1 MSGCYPLGFFKES
14 SRETPLFV
22 PKNDKKAKSCAF
34 LSFVGNR
41 FTGGFSKSPRND
53 ISALHGMKQAIASC
67 NDISTSYK
75 GQPNKKQNDDVVK
88 YKEINKRKYKGNEE
102 NVSGN

>member
-1 MSGCYPLGFFKES
+1 MLGCYPLGFFKES

-34 LSFVGNR
+34 LR
-41 FTGGFSKSPRND
+41 RNGLKRV
-53 ISALHGMKQAIASC
+53 SL
-67 NDISTSYK
+67 
-75 GQPNKKQNDDVVK
+75 NKKQNDDVVK

>member
-22 PKNDKKAKSCAF
+22 PKNDKKAKSSAF
-34 LSFVGNR
+34 LR
-41 FTGGFSKSPRND
+41 RNGLQRV
-53 ISALHGMKQAIASC
+53 S
-67 NDISTSYK
+67 
-75 GQPNKKQNDDVVK
+75 PNKKQNDDVVK
-88 YKEINKRKYKGNEE
+88 YKVINKRKYKGNEE

>member
-22 PKNDKKAKSCAF
+22 PKNDKTAKSSAF
-34 LSFVGNR
+34 LR
-41 FTGGFSKSPRND
+41 RNGLQRV
-53 ISALHGMKQAIASC
+53 S
-67 NDISTSYK
+67 
-75 GQPNKKQNDDVVK
+75 PNKKQNDDVVK

>member
-22 PKNDKKAKSCAF
+22 PKNDKTAKFCADCKTQRNAKS
-34 LSFVGNR
+34 L
-41 FTGGFSKSPRND
+41 
-53 ISALHGMKQAIASC
+53 L
-67 NDISTSYK
+67 
-75 GQPNKKQNDDVVK
+75 NKKQNDDVVK

>member
-22 PKNDKKAKSCAF
+22 PKNDKTAKSCAF
-34 LSFVGNR
+34 LR
-41 FTGGFSKSPRND
+41 RNGLQRV
-53 ISALHGMKQAIASC
+53 S
-67 NDISTSYK
+67 
-75 GQPNKKQNDDVVK
+75 PNKKQNDDVVK
-88 YKEINKRKYKGNEE
+88 YKVVNKRNYKGNEE

>member
-22 PKNDKKAKSCAF
+22 PKNDKMAKSCAF
-34 LSFVGNR
+34 LR
-41 FTGGFSKSPRND
+41 RN
-53 ISALHGMKQAIASC
+53 GKQRVS
-67 NDISTSYK
+67 
-75 GQPNKKQNDDVVK
+75 PNKKQNDDVVK
-88 YKEINKRKYKGNEE
+88 HKIINKRKYKGNEE

>member
-22 PKNDKKAKSCAF
+22 PKNDKTAKYCAF
-34 LSFVGNR
+34 LR
-41 FTGGFSKSPRND
+41 RN
-53 ISALHGMKQAIASC
+53 GKQRVS
-67 NDISTSYK
+67 
-75 GQPNKKQNDDVVK
+75 PNKKQNDDVVK

>member
-22 PKNDKKAKSCAF
+22 PKNDKTAKSCDF
-34 LSFVGNR
+34 LR
-41 FTGGFSKSPRND
+41 RN
-53 ISALHGMKQAIASC
+53 GMQRVS
-67 NDISTSYK
+67 
-75 GQPNKKQNDDVVK
+75 PNKKQNDDVVK

>member
-22 PKNDKKAKSCAF
+22 PKNDKTAKSCAF
-34 LSFVGNR
+34 LR
-41 FTGGFSKSPRND
+41 RN
-53 ISALHGMKQAIASC
+53 GMQRVS
-67 NDISTSYK
+67 
-75 GQPNKKQNDDVVK
+75 PNKKQNDDVVK
-88 YKEINKRKYKGNEE
+88 HKVVNKRNYKGNEE